1 MPHYQAISRE
11 RHANR
16 RWQPSSN
23 YAFAAREAL
32 VPLVAAELPK
42 AMMSL
47 PIAFTEQDGAYL
59 PAAVLSLLPGKDL
72 FVAQSGSWAGDYIP
86 SAFRAYPFRLA
97 TAGDG
102 QQLLCIDEDSGL
114 VSDGSDGERFFADD
128 GRPSPAILNV
138 LNFLTQIEQ
147 NRVATTAA
155 CAALQKHQLIRPWPV
170 TLKTDAGEQQIAG
183 LFQLDEAALLRLPA
197 DALFEL
203 VQAGALPVAYC
214 QALSMQHLP
223 LLGQLIGAHA
233 HAAEQALAIAQGAPD
248 GEPDFEFFN
257 RDGTFNFGNL

>member
-16 RWQPSSN
+16 CWRPSSN

-47 PIAFTEQDGAYL
+47 PIAFTEQGGAYL

-97 TAGDG
+97 TTGDG
-102 QQLLCIDEDSGL
+102 QQLLCIDDDSGL
-114 VSDGSDGERFFADD
+114 VGDDGERFFSDD
-128 GRPSPAILNV
+128 GRPTPAIVNV

-147 NRVATTAA
+147 NRVATAAA
-155 CAALQKHQLIRPWPV
+155 CAALQKHQLIRPWAI

-183 LFQLDEAALLRLPA
+183 LFQIDEAALLRLPG
-197 DALFEL
+197 DALAEL
-203 VQAGALPVAYC
+203 AQAGSLSIAYC

-223 LLGQLIGAHA
+223 LLGQLIDAHA
-233 HAAEQALAIAQGAPD
+233 QAAEQALAIAQSAPD